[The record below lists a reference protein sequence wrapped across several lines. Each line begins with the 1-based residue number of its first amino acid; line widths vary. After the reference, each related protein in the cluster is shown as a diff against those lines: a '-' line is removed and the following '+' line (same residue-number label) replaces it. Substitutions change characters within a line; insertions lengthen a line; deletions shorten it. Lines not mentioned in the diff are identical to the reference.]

1 MPPSLPP
8 ELLKNISLL
17 LDDPHDLTQCAL
29 VNKTWSAV
37 FIPCVWRSIT
47 ITTIWAYRRFFVPEA
62 QAAFLKHAHLVREL
76 RTIYIPVIERIIQV
90 SPGSDPSSD
99 ESHVSCLC
107 TNLMTLNLRV
117 FWRTSA
123 AGDESAYS
131 TQVTSDDAVW
141 PGYAL
146 TPDQELL
153 VLHLV
158 KSNPSLRNLCIGG
171 YIKDR
176 GRFMAAITD
185 TSLPHLQQLD
195 LFRHLDHT
203 CEWSPGV
210 LDLSRQFLHN
220 CPRTLQS
227 LSLEISYFWIPDM
240 DAVTVVQPPVPHG
253 LLESLSVTSS
263 QNQMSEYSELLVDF
277 IKSCS
282 SRLRDVYIGK
292 PGRYEPLQSALEEI
306 GSGFG
311 REVCSEWY
319 RYTNP
324 DETFS
329 QRLAQAD
336 DWTYINLTRNP
347 GKEGRLTAK
356 AVLERCGQ
364 LKILNVGQCAH
375 LFDSRILHEILG
387 RSSNL
392 IELRAAT
399 EDSPR
404 LDAKDFTGAWG
415 CKSLKIFNVAIVN
428 VPRPDITTGYDGRP
442 IAGELFSGTK
452 EESRDVQKRIFGQLA
467 ELKDLEVLILG
478 NSSAR
483 RYWEHPFFNRED
495 ATGKV
500 RFFDPDFQFSC
511 LDMSL
516 DSGLY
521 LLSELT
527 EMRVL
532 DVTGMAHR
540 ISARELDWMQDNWRK
555 LEEVRG
561 LFDPWHPTLEP
572 GVRAWLI
579 ENDPE
584 WGSAYTRDNF
594 NKEGTCATWH
604 KENIW
609 DGETPSTGT
618 GAFGGDH

>member
-1 MPPSLPP
+1 MTLSLPP
-8 ELLKNISLL
+8 DLLREISLF
-17 LDDPHDLTQCAL
+17 LDEPHDLTQCSL
-29 VNKTWSAV
+29 VNKSWSAV

-47 ITTIWAYRRFFVPEA
+47 ITTIWAYRRFFSPEA

-76 RTIYIPVIERIIQV
+76 RTIYIPVVERIIQI

-99 ESHVSCLC
+99 DSQVSCLC
-107 TNLMTLNLRV
+107 TNLTTLNLRV

-123 AGDESAYS
+123 AGDASAYS
-131 TQVTSDDAVW
+131 KQGTIDDNAC

-176 GRFMAAITD
+176 DRLMAAITD
-185 TSLPHLQQLD
+185 TSLPHLQHLD
-195 LFRHLDHT
+195 LFRHLSRTDALESREMT
-203 CEWSPGV
+203 
-210 LDLSRQFLHN
+210 RQFLLN
-220 CPRTLQS
+220 CPRTLQN
-227 LSLEISYFWIPDM
+227 LSLDITHFWDPDRQSI
-240 DAVTVVQPPVPHG
+240 VQPPVPHV

-263 QNQMSEYSELLVDF
+263 QEDHMLVFNELLDDF

-282 SRLRDVYIGK
+282 SRLRDLYIGE
-292 PGRYEPLQSALEEI
+292 PGQYKPLQSALEEI

-311 REVCSEWY
+311 REIRPEWY

-336 DWTYINLTRNP
+336 DWTYINLTSNP

-356 AVLERCGQ
+356 SLLERCGQ

-375 LFDSRILHEILG
+375 LFDSRIFHEILG
-387 RSSNL
+387 RSANL
-392 IELRAAT
+392 IELRAAM

-404 LDAKDFTGAWG
+404 LDAMDFTGAWG
-415 CKSLKIFNVAIVN
+415 CKSLKIFDVAIVN

-442 IAGELFSGTK
+442 IAGELFRGTK
-452 EESRDVQKRIFGQLA
+452 EESRNVQRRIFGQLA

-478 NSSAR
+478 KSSAQE
-483 RYWEHPFFNRED
+483 YWKHRFFNRED

-516 DSGLY
+516 DSGMY

-532 DVTGMAHR
+532 DVTGIAHR
-540 ISARELDWMQDNWRK
+540 I
-555 LEEVRG
+555 
-561 LFDPWHPTLEP
+561 
-572 GVRAWLI
+572 GVR
-579 ENDPE
+579 
-584 WGSAYTRDNF
+584 
-594 NKEGTCATWH
+594 
-604 KENIW
+604 
-609 DGETPSTGT
+609 
-618 GAFGGDH
+618 